1 MEVTK
6 LWSSVLSMT
15 LPGYMQVQLQNVRI
29 NNSPET
35 VTENGGVGDN

>member
-1 MEVTK
+1 
-6 LWSSVLSMT
+6 MT

-29 NNSPET
+29 NNGLET

>member
-1 MEVTK
+1 
-6 LWSSVLSMT
+6 MT

-29 NNSPET
+29 NNGSET